1 MLDSVAA
8 AKEPTSSPDTKE
20 SSMTAA
26 EALAIA
32 WTGIE
37 ALGGMGRARLF
48 HSPTTGRVWVEFKAT
63 EYTIANGLA
72 PLAMPE
78 MELKP

>member
-1 MLDSVAA
+1 MSVSAVTD
-8 AKEPTSSPDTKE
+8 KEPTSSPDTKE

-37 ALGGMGRARLF
+37 VLGNMGRARLF
-48 HSPTTGRVWVEFKAT
+48 HSPKTGRVWVEFKET
-63 EYTIANGLA
+63 EYTVANGLV
-72 PLAMPE
+72 PLAIPE
-78 MELKP
+78 TELKP